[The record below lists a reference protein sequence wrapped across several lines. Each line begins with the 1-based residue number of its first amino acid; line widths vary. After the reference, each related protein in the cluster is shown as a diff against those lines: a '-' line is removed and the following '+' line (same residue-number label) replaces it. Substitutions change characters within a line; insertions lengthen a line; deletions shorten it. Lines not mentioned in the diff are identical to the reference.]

1 MATDIKSKQTF
12 LWQGTD
18 RRGNKSRG
26 EIEGFSLALVKAQL
40 RKQGINPTKVK
51 KKPKPLFGGGK
62 KKITPLDI
70 AFFTRQLATMI
81 KSGVPLVQAFEIVAD
96 GLDHIAFKELVLT
109 IRNDIAG
116 GDSFAGA
123 IRKHP
128 LYFDDLYCSLIA
140 SGEDSGSLET
150 MLDRVATYKEKTEA
164 LKSKLKKAM
173 KYPIAVVTVAVVVT
187 GILLVKVVPQF
198 QEIFTSF
205 GAQLPAFTLFV
216 IGLSEIVQAYWF
228 IVLAV
233 IFALVAGFNRL
244 MKTSESFRHNFERLT
259 LKLPVAGPIIQQSAL
274 ARYAR
279 TLSTTFAAGVP
290 LISALESVADATG
303 NIVYKEA
310 VLKVRDDVST
320 GQQLQ
325 FSMRATGVFPAMA
338 VQMVAIGEEAGS
350 LDEMLDKVAT
360 YYEDEVDTQVDSL
373 TSLMEPII
381 MSVLGVLVGGLVMAM
396 YLQIGR
402 ASCRERV

>member
-1 MATDIKSKQTF
+1 MATNIKTKQTF
-12 LWQGTD
+12 QWQGTD
-18 RRGNKSRG
+18 RRGNKSQG
-26 EIEGFSLALVKAQL
+26 EIDGSSLALVKAQL

-51 KKPKPLFGGGK
+51 KKSKPFFGGGR
-62 KKITPLDI
+62 KKITPLDV

-96 GLDHIAFKELVLT
+96 GLEHVAFKELVLT
-109 IRNDIAG
+109 IRNDVAG

-128 LYFDDLYCSLIA
+128 LYFDDLYCSLIS
-140 SGEDSGSLET
+140 SGEESGSLET

-173 KYPIAVVTVAVVVT
+173 KYPIAVVTVAVIVT
-187 GILLVKVVPQF
+187 GILLIKVVPQF

-205 GAQLPAFTLFV
+205 GAELPAFTLFV
-216 IGLSEIVQAYWF
+216 IDLSKWVQEYWF
-228 IVLAV
+228 LVLIA
-233 IFALVAGFNRL
+233 IFGLVTGFSRA
-244 MKTSESFRHNFERLT
+244 MKTSVAFRHAFERFT
-259 LKLPVAGPIIQQSAL
+259 LKVPVAGPIIRQSAL

-303 NIVYKEA
+303 NILYKEA
-310 VLKVRDDVST
+310 VLRVRDDVAT

-396 YLQIGR
+396 YLPIFQLGN
-402 ASCRERV
+402 VV

>member
-51 KKPKPLFGGGK
+51 RKPKPLFGGGK

-109 IRNDIAG
+109 IRNDVAG

-140 SGEDSGSLET
+140 SGEESGSLET

-173 KYPIAVVTVAVVVT
+173 KYPIAVVTVAVIVT

-259 LKLPVAGPIIQQSAL
+259 LKLPVAGEIIKQSAL

-310 VLKVRDDVST
+310 VLKVRDDVAT

-360 YYEDEVDTQVDSL
+360 YYEDEVDAQVDSL

-396 YLQIGR
+396 YLPIFQLGN
-402 ASCRERV
+402 VV

>member
-26 EIEGFSLALVKAQL
+26 EIDGVSQALVKAQL

-173 KYPIAVVTVAVVVT
+173 KYPIAVVTVAVIVT

-373 TSLMEPII
+373 TSLMEPIM

-396 YLQIGR
+396 YLPIFQLGN
-402 ASCRERV
+402 VV

>member
-26 EIEGFSLALVKAQL
+26 EIDGVSQALVKAQL

-109 IRNDIAG
+109 IRNDVAG

-173 KYPIAVVTVAVVVT
+173 KYPIAVVTVAVIVT

-396 YLQIGR
+396 YLPIFQLGN
-402 ASCRERV
+402 VV

>member
-1 MATDIKSKQTF
+1 MASNIKSKQTF
-12 LWQGTD
+12 QWQGTD
-18 RRGNKSRG
+18 RRGNKSKG
-26 EIEGFSLALVKAQL
+26 EIDGGSLALVKAQL

-51 KKPKPLFGGGK
+51 KKSKPLFGGGR

-96 GLDHIAFKELVLT
+96 GLEHVAFKELVLT

-140 SGEDSGSLET
+140 SGEESGSLET

-173 KYPIAVVTVAVVVT
+173 KYPIAVVSVAVIVT
-187 GILLVKVVPQF
+187 GILLIKVVPQF
-198 QEIFTSF
+198 QDIFTSF
-205 GAQLPAFTLFV
+205 GAELPAFTLLV
-216 IGLSEIVQAYWF
+216 IGLSKWVQAYWF
-228 IVLAV
+228 VVLIA
-233 IFALVAGFNRL
+233 IFGLVTGFSRA
-244 MKTSESFRHNFERLT
+244 MKTSVAFRHAFERFT
-259 LKLPVAGPIIQQSAL
+259 LKVPVAGPIIRQSAL

-303 NIVYKEA
+303 NIVYKDA
-310 VLKVRDDVST
+310 VLRVRDDVAT

-396 YLQIGR
+396 YLPIFQLGN
-402 ASCRERV
+402 VV

>member
-26 EIEGFSLALVKAQL
+26 EIDGVSQALVKAQL

-164 LKSKLKKAM
+164 LQSKLKKAM
-173 KYPIAVVTVAVVVT
+173 QYPIAVVTVAVIVT

-396 YLQIGR
+396 YLPIFQLGN
-402 ASCRERV
+402 VV

>member
-51 KKPKPLFGGGK
+51 RKPKPLFGGGK

-164 LKSKLKKAM
+164 LKSKLTKAM
-173 KYPIAVVTVAVVVT
+173 KYPIAVVTVAVIVT

-259 LKLPVAGPIIQQSAL
+259 LKLPVAGEIIKQSAL

-310 VLKVRDDVST
+310 VLKVRDDVAT

-396 YLQIGR
+396 YLPIFQLGN
-402 ASCRERV
+402 VV

>member
-26 EIEGFSLALVKAQL
+26 EIDGVSQALVKAQL

-96 GLDHIAFKELVLT
+96 GLDHIALTELVLT

-173 KYPIAVVTVAVVVT
+173 KYPIAVVTVAVIVT

-396 YLQIGR
+396 YLPIFQLGN
-402 ASCRERV
+402 VV

>member
-26 EIEGFSLALVKAQL
+26 EIDGVSQALVKAQL

-173 KYPIAVVTVAVVVT
+173 KYPIAVVTVAVIVT

-233 IFALVAGFNRL
+233 IFALVAA
-244 MKTSESFRHNFERLT
+244 HNAAAFL
-259 LKLPVAGPIIQQSAL
+259 LGIVA
-274 ARYAR
+274 
-279 TLSTTFAAGVP
+279 
-290 LISALESVADATG
+290 
-303 NIVYKEA
+303 
-310 VLKVRDDVST
+310 
-320 GQQLQ
+320 
-325 FSMRATGVFPAMA
+325 
-338 VQMVAIGEEAGS
+338 AIRWR
-350 LDEMLDKVAT
+350 
-360 YYEDEVDTQVDSL
+360 Q
-373 TSLMEPII
+373 
-381 MSVLGVLVGGLVMAM
+381 
-396 YLQIGR
+396 
-402 ASCRERV
+402 AS

>member
-173 KYPIAVVTVAVVVT
+173 KYPIAVVTVAVIVT

-396 YLQIGR
+396 YLPIFQLGN
-402 ASCRERV
+402 VV

>member
-26 EIEGFSLALVKAQL
+26 EIDGVSQALVKAQL

-173 KYPIAVVTVAVVVT
+173 KYPIAVVTVAVIVT

-396 YLQIGR
+396 YLPIFQLGN
-402 ASCRERV
+402 VV

>member
-26 EIEGFSLALVKAQL
+26 EIDGISQALVKAQL

-173 KYPIAVVTVAVVVT
+173 KYPIAVVTVAVIVT

-259 LKLPVAGPIIQQSAL
+259 LKLPVAGEIIKQSAL

-310 VLKVRDDVST
+310 VLKVRDDVAT

-396 YLQIGR
+396 YLPIFQLGN
-402 ASCRERV
+402 VV